1 MCDFIGMINKNPLT
15 VFISVTILTALSYH
29 FFFKNQEKYTVTL
42 PGFVLAGT
50 LVEVDTNVLCEEV
63 KKKPMGKL
71 IFDTR
76 ANCPTQTEQLGQPVQ
91 SVQSV
96 QSVQPKQH
104 SLVTL
109 GIMGCSTVLCG
120 MILPLFIMYFIT
132 KKSAKSAIK
141 SVMPEILKS
150 HST

>member
-29 FFFKNQEKYTVTL
+29 FFFKNQENYTVTL
-42 PGFVLAGT
+42 PGFVIDGT
-50 LVEVDTNVLCEEV
+50 LVSVDTNVLCEEV
-63 KKKPMGKL
+63 KKKPMGKV
-71 IFDTR
+71 IYDTR
-76 ANCPTQTEQLGQPVQ
+76 ANCPTQTEQL
-91 SVQSV
+91 V

-104 SLVTL
+104 SLGTL

-120 MILPLFIMYFIT
+120 MILPLFIIYFIT
-132 KKSAKSAIK
+132 KTSAKSAIK